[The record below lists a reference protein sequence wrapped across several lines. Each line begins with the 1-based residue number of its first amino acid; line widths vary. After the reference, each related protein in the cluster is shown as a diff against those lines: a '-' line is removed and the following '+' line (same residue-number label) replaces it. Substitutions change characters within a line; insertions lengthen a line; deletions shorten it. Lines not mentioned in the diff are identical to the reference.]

1 MERLWPLA
9 PFTSKRVGQP
19 GRGGRDRVAQAKGAF
34 ALLALSGRLP
44 LRVLRASRSGQQDA
58 WSRCPPRLQ
67 QPLLDFH
74 QAAIGA
80 GFRPDNKRTAFMW
93 RPGGALVVADPFV
106 PP

>member
-1 MERLWPLA
+1 M
-9 PFTSKRVGQP
+9 
-19 GRGGRDRVAQAKGAF
+19 AQAKGAI
-34 ALLALSGRLP
+34 ALLVFSERLP
-44 LRVLRASRSGQQDA
+44 LRVLWASRSGQQGA

-93 RPGGALVVADPFV
+93 RPGGALVLADSFV